1 MGRAARIVV
10 QARAGR
16 VVADCRGFSRDGV
29 AMGSQAGS
37 AVTEQTSTPA
47 TGRMRH
53 VLSALVQNQPG
64 VLAQISGML
73 SSRGFNIDS
82 LAVGETEDP
91 HLSRMTFVVMGDDRV
106 LEQVR
111 KQLEKIV
118 TVVRV
123 IDISREDYV
132 ERDLMLIN
140 VEAPPGRRA
149 EIFDLTEIFR
159 GRIVDVGP
167 DQVMIEISGQER
179 KIEAFIEV
187 LRPYGIRELARTGRI
202 ALVRSGSSTRSAE
215 AESREEAAVV
225 GHSNL

>member
-1 MGRAARIVV
+1 
-10 QARAGR
+10 
-16 VVADCRGFSRDGV
+16 
-29 AMGSQAGS
+29 
-37 AVTEQTSTPA
+37 
-47 TGRMRH
+47 MRH

-149 EIFDLTEIFR
+149 EIIDLTEIFR

-202 ALVRSGSSTRSAE
+202 ALVRSGSSTRPAE
-215 AESREEAAVV
+215 AEGRDEAAVV